1 MSRGKKLTVDA
12 ASIAEDYKNGMG
24 VMPICE
30 KYKVGKLR
38 VKQIL
43 ADAGLEMKKR
53 GGQDKGSH
61 TNSVKTLNADE
72 RYPEVE
78 GYHYIAVLRTDTS
91 VKTRDFKNKAGIL
104 TSIIKERF
112 HEESTLWE
120 RKKYF
125 TETGMQWWEQW
136 FDIKSEPDEDVKKC
150 PYCSWTTKDTTNASG
165 AFEVHLREV
174 HKMSKNEYLCE
185 HPEDRTYFSL
195 KNPSLNRHM
204 ETNPDKYVECLVC
217 GVKYARIG
225 THLKNKHGMS
235 IAEYLA
241 KFQNAAIT
249 SHEFH
254 EEQSVRTSIQN
265 EDMKH
270 SFESKAEKEIKE
282 FIQSFGLE
290 CDADRKVLN
299 GKEIDIFI
307 PSLKIGF
314 EYDGLIYH
322 SEFGGGKSMSYHLDK
337 TKTAEAKGVKLY
349 HIFEDEYEH
358 HKDIVLNKIQHIIR
372 QSANLPKIMARKCV
386 IKEVSREDAN
396 SFLEKFHIQS
406 YANTSILR
414 YGAFYEDSLIA
425 VMTFFYNNGEW
436 NLDRFASDYN
446 FTIQGI
452 GGKLFSHFIR
462 EKQPEK
468 VISFADRRWTSLI
481 GDNLYVK
488 LGFSLDKVGT
498 PDYSYIAKTNK
509 ERIHKFNFRK
519 EILLKKYPSVL
530 NEDMTESEMARK
542 LGYDR
547 IWNCGLLKYVWKS

>member
-150 PYCSWTTKDTTNASG
+150 KCPKP
-165 AFEVHLREV
+165 
-174 HKMSKNEYLCE
+174 NE
-185 HPEDRTYFSL
+185 
-195 KNPSLNRHM
+195 
-204 ETNPDKYVECLVC
+204 YVECLVC

-265 EDMKH
+265 EDMKP

-462 EKQPEK
+462 EKKPEK

-547 IWNCGLLKYVWKS
+547 IWNCGLLKYVWKP